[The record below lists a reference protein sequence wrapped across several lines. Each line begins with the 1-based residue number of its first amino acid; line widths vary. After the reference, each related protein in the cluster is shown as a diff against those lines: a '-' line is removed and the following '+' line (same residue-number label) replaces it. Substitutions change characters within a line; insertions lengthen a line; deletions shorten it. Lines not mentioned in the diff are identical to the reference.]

1 MELLLWTLILNNRIS
16 ILVSLLRCTLT
27 EPQTSVSRWLEQCL
41 KPHNSRVLGMEVI
54 LIFLTCFFHLI
65 DDMRSIQAHTVLS
78 GEVFKVGVDDVI
90 DL

>member
-1 MELLLWTLILNNRIS
+1 
-16 ILVSLLRCTLT
+16 
-27 EPQTSVSRWLEQCL
+27 
-41 KPHNSRVLGMEVI
+41 MEVI

-78 GEVFKVGVDDVI
+78 GEVLKVGVDDII